1 MTGVSSPRR
10 VRMPTDLVPS
20 LALLLHE
27 GGWDEILMV
36 AVALGMAYLVIVW
49 TGRRNEDEEDE
60 LDDEDTS
67 ESDPPEEKSDQ
78 KPGQR
83 S

>member
-1 MTGVSSPRR
+1 MLA
-10 VRMPTDLVPS
+10 DLAPP

-27 GGWDEILMV
+27 GGWDEVLMV
-36 AVALGMAYLVIVW
+36 AAALGIAYLVIVW
-49 TGRRNEDEEDE
+49 TGRRNQDDDEESE
-60 LDDEDTS
+60 ED
-67 ESDPPEEKSDQ
+67 DPPVAERTEATSDE

>member
-1 MTGVSSPRR
+1 
-10 VRMPTDLVPS
+10 MPTDLVPP

-36 AVALGMAYLVIVW
+36 GIALGIAYLVIVW

-60 LDDEDTS
+60 LEDEDGS
-67 ESDPPEEKSDQ
+67 ASDPPEAKSDQ